1 MIEERQRVKGIEIHP
16 YIIVAWFINYLV
28 VVFLFDH
35 PLFLMGELLLLFA
48 IAKRYNYGRQLAQYM
63 RIGVS
68 MSFLILIANVLF
80 VENGTTLLWQMV
92 DVPVVGKLSISVEAL
107 LYGVM
112 MCLKLLIVT
121 GLFALYNQMVSPE
134 RLIRL
139 MKGKY
144 SHIPSM
150 VILSIRMMPLL
161 MRDVKRV
168 VEVQQCRGVDFER
181 GSLVKRIGA
190 MFPLV
195 GVILQSS
202 LERAFTMAESMSARG
217 YGLSYRTA
225 LYSESL
231 SRTDLF
237 RGMTLVL
244 SWVIIIGIKIQDSL
258 SFGYY
263 PVIRGNLSAG
273 TGAVV
278 VIALIAIGLPVYRR
292 TKTHEKRRN

>member
-1 MIEERQRVKGIEIHP
+1 MMGEQQCVKSVAIHP
-16 YIIVAWFINYLV
+16 YIILAWFINYLV

-35 PLFLMGELLLLFA
+35 PLMLVGEMLLLFA
-48 IAKRYNYGRQLAQYM
+48 IAKKYNYGRQLAQYM

-80 VENGTTLLWQMV
+80 VENGTTLIWQMV
-92 DVPVVGKLSISVEAL
+92 DVPLVGKLSVSMEAL
-107 LYGVM
+107 LYGLM

-144 SHIPSM
+144 SHIPAM

-168 VEVQQCRGVDFER
+168 VEVQQLRGVDFEH
-181 GSLVKRIGA
+181 GGMVKRIRA

-195 GVILQSS
+195 GVVLQSS

-217 YGLSYRTA
+217 YGLSHRTA
-225 LYSESL
+225 LYSESF
-231 SRTDLF
+231 SRTDFL
-237 RGMTLVL
+237 RGMVLML

-263 PVIRGNLSAG
+263 PVICGSLSAG
-273 TGAVV
+273 TGVV
-278 VIALIAIGLPVYRR
+278 VALTLIAIGLPVYRR
-292 TKTHEKRRN
+292 AKRT